1 MHFLKKGQKIWA
13 WSDRTS
19 PPPLIRSMSKRK
31 PYFSIDMFPSVQ
43 LIQIS
48 RSASWK
54 PISGPNWNLKDGFL
68 RLDQT
73 VAPAAWRKIC
83 KKDTSFPSEPLNRV
97 GRQSL
102 HLNKTKEFQIWRHLY
117 LNDVKKASW
126 GNHLMTS
133 RFKSSLR
140 ALVLTALHKIKTT
153 PGRIS
158 QYYFQV
164 LAIITVNTTIIII
177 ITMKDMM
184 MVVVVTTWQGWLHG
198 EMLLPA
204 SAEET
209 RSNVRPLLDTWWSW
223 SGRLRLR
230 WWWPWWWWP

>member
-1 MHFLKKGQKIWA
+1 MHLLKKGQKIWV
-13 WSDRTS
+13 WSD
-19 PPPLIRSMSKRK
+19 PPPPPPPIIRAMSKRT
-31 PYFSIDMFPSVQ
+31 PYFSIDIFPPLQ

-83 KKDTSFPSEPLNRV
+83 KKDTSFPSEPLNRD
-97 GRQSL
+97 GRQFL
-102 HLNKTKEFQIWRHLY
+102 LLNKTKEFQIWRHLY

-133 RFKSSLR
+133 RFNSSLR
-140 ALVLTALHKIKTT
+140 ALVLTARHKIKTT

-164 LAIITVNTTIIII
+164 LAIITVNTT
-177 ITMKDMM
+177 MDMM

-223 SGRLRLR
+223 SPWLRLRLR
-230 WWWPWWWWP
+230 LRLWWPWWWWP